1 MSIEKLLQE
10 EISNEFAYLNGMELG
25 TEEYKITVEGLTKLI
40 DRSIEMEKIKTDS
53 DERTK
58 NQKEDQKDR
67 WIKSGIDIAGILIP
81 SCLTIWGTISTLKY
95 DKEGVIPST
104 LMGRGFINKLLPR
117 K

>member
-1 MSIEKLLQE
+1 MNIEKLLQE
-10 EISNEFAYLNGMELG
+10 EISNEFAYLNGMEPG
-25 TEEYKITVEGLTKLI
+25 TEKHKTTVEGLTKLI
-40 DRSIEMEKIKTDS
+40 DRSIEMEKIKADS

-67 WIKSGIDIAGILIP
+67 WIRSSIDIAGILIP

>member
-1 MSIEKLLQE
+1 MNIEKLLQE
-10 EISNEFAYLNGMELG
+10 EISNEFAYLNGMEPG
-25 TEEYKITVEGLTKLI
+25 TEKHKTTVEGLTKLI
-40 DRSIEMEKIKTDS
+40 DRSIEMEKIKADS

-67 WIKSGIDIAGILIP
+67 WIRSGIDIAGILIP

>member
-10 EISNEFAYLNGMELG
+10 EISNEFAYLNGMEPG
-25 TEEYKITVEGLTKLI
+25 TEKHKTTVEGLTKLI
-40 DRSIEMEKIKTDS
+40 DRSIEMEKIKADS